1 MNDLVLYYSPGC
13 PYCLNVLRFM
23 ENRGIEIELR
33 NTMDYENQDTLISVG
48 KKNQVPCLFIEGEPL
63 YESTDIMAYLA
74 KRFDCR

>member
-1 MNDLVLYYSPGC
+1 
-13 PYCLNVLRFM
+13 M